1 MTRKSEKQPLAIHL
15 SPRCL
20 ARTKRTGLPCRAPAM
35 INGRCRL
42 HGGKST
48 GPPVGNKNALK
59 HGLYTAEVIAER
71 RYIRRLI
78 RESRNLLNRFSI

>member
-1 MTRKSEKQPLAIHL
+1 MKIEKQPLAIHL

-42 HGGKST
+42 HGGKSS
-48 GPPVGNKNALK
+48 GPPIGNKNALK
-59 HGLYTAEVIAER
+59 HGFYTTESMEARRVIRALLRESK
-71 RYIRRLI
+71 RLI
-78 RESRNLLNRFSI
+78 RISL